1 MASTTQPKSDTL
13 QQLYANLS
21 NTLKT
26 FGAESR
32 QFRYVLEMLRDYVK
46 EREAKGKFL
55 PLPEVEN
62 DSSNILVKALADLRL
77 GTNGLTL

>member
-1 MASTTQPKSDTL
+1 
-13 QQLYANLS
+13 
-21 NTLKT
+21 
-26 FGAESR
+26 
-32 QFRYVLEMLRDYVK
+32 MLRDYVK